1 MNIIVP
7 LAGPDFVAPTGLV
20 KGMSQL
26 LGQPLLKAVLESRPW
41 HSPVNNYYFIYQ
53 DLAECRVFHFENVRR
68 WFPRSE
74 AVFIGGFTQGAA
86 LTALIGVSALKSFDE
101 PMVVD
106 LADIYFEATPN
117 CAFNIDRSVHFE
129 AAAATFSSTS
139 NTYSYL
145 AFDDKG
151 AFVEAREKK
160 VISNRASAGVYFFK
174 NSRVYLRAI
183 NWLISADQKFLYND
197 LYYVCP
203 VLNGVAASGGLVSEV
218 EVLNVV
224 DPKLTL

>member
-106 LADIYFEATPN
+106 LADIYSKPHRTVLLTST
-117 CAFNIDRSVHFE
+117 DRFILRPLRQ
-129 AAAATFSSTS
+129 
-139 NTYSYL
+139 YSPQRQIL
-145 AFDDKG
+145 T
-151 AFVEAREKK
+151 
-160 VISNRASAGVYFFK
+160 VI
-174 NSRVYLRAI
+174 
-183 NWLISADQKFLYND
+183 
-197 LYYVCP
+197 
-203 VLNGVAASGGLVSEV
+203 
-218 EVLNVV
+218 
-224 DPKLTL
+224 